1 MFRRALLASA
11 AATFAGCGLEPEPPS
26 TPERPTSP
34 PNLFASFEWLP
45 DESAYR
51 VTIESG
57 NRITRTNT
65 AELSVS
71 SAGAETIWATDD
83 GARHGDGEVEPVGS
97 FPVEPND
104 SVLHRVEERA
114 TVHLV
119 WTDPDGD
126 SSISLDAWEL
136 ESQTGTETAAQTD
149 TTTPTR
155 TETRTTART
164 PTETSTPEGD
174 E

>member
-11 AATFAGCGLEPEPPS
+11 AATLAGCGLAPEPPA

-34 PNLFASFEWLP
+34 PNVFASFEWLP

-51 VTIESG
+51 VTIDAG

-65 AELSVS
+65 AELTVASP
-71 SAGAETIWATDD
+71 GAETRWVADE
-83 GARHGDGEVEPVGS
+83 GARHEGDSGEPVAS
-97 FPVEPND
+97 FPVEPGD

-114 TVHLV
+114 TVRLV
-119 WTDPDGD
+119 WTNPDGG
-126 SSISLDAWEL
+126 STVSVDAWKL
-136 ESQTGTETAAQTD
+136 ESQTGTGTATRTAVTTGTGTEIRS
-149 TTTPTR
+149 TTT
-155 TETRTTART
+155 A
-164 PTETSTPEGD
+164 TSEGA